1 MLGCAQHGLYED
13 TAQRLKG
20 RAELLLRASGG
31 GAVLTG
37 PWLVSASLAL
47 PPEHPWVRD
56 GLMDSYRRLGQLHQ
70 AVLDALGATARTV
83 APQDLKAS
91 RAAPDAHAVGWACFG
106 SLSPW
111 ELVDA
116 AGRKLVGLAQRRQRS
131 GVLLVA
137 GTLVGQP
144 DWALLCEA
152 MGHPEAASVL
162 QERTSC
168 VEANIGQTI
177 TARQFASALS
187 QELQSACFQN
197 SECY

>member
-13 TAQRLKG
+13 TAQRLKW

-70 AVLDALGATARTV
+70 AVLDALGATVRTV
-83 APQDLKAS
+83 APQDLGPS
-91 RAAPDAHAVGWACFG
+91 PAAPAAPGAHAVDWACFG

-116 AGRKLVGLAQRRQRS
+116 TGRKLVGLAQRRQRS

-137 GTLVGQP
+137 GTLVSPP

-152 MGHPEAASVL
+152 MGHQQATCVL

-168 VEANIGQTI
+168 VQANIGQTI

-187 QELQSACFQN
+187 QELQSACL
-197 SECY
+197 